1 MAFGN
6 RLIDTGGGGGGILS
20 GSLENATQIAVTTL
34 PSPFNSFGIHIS
46 DDGTKFMVYSG
57 YALLEYTLTTAYDI
71 TTAVYVNQ
79 VSASG
84 AGSGWNLLYSNMM
97 FDPTGT
103 SVQYA
108 VVYYNE
114 NYIIRRTLSSAYDLS
129 TISGEVLY
137 GALPKTDIYSFAVG
151 FSRDGTTVSTY
162 AEGWSGYNKRLRI
175 HNLNTPYNI
184 TAGYTQTHY
193 ISNFSQDSFT
203 TNSNRATQMQFNS
216 DGTKM
221 YIQQRNG
228 VLYQFDLASA
238 YNPVGATYSG
248 FSAGTPNIINEC
260 CVTFSADYRYLY
272 IGGYSSAG
280 VIAQI
285 QLF

>member
-1 MAFGN
+1 
-6 RLIDTGGGGGGILS
+6 
-20 GSLENATQIAVTTL
+20 
-34 PSPFNSFGIHIS
+34 
-46 DDGTKFMVYSG
+46 
-57 YALLEYTLTTAYDI
+57 
-71 TTAVYVNQ
+71 
-79 VSASG
+79 
-84 AGSGWNLLYSNMM
+84 M

-108 VVYYNE
+108 VIYYGN

-129 TISGEVLY
+129 TISGETLY
-137 GALPKTDIYSFAVG
+137 GALPQTDIYSFAVG

-162 AEGWSGYNKRLRI
+162 AQTWSGYQKMLRI

-184 TAGYTQTHY
+184 TAGYSQTHY

-203 TNSNRATQMQFNS
+203 TNSVRATQMQFNS

-228 VLYQFDLASA
+228 PLYQFDLASA

-248 FSAGTPNIINEC
+248 FSASTPSIVNEC